1 VTKKKVP
8 TRKKRTVKIRHPIN
22 GPFERVQID
31 CSKDGV
37 TKQEFQKD
45 CDINRIMAKYQ
56 KTGVINHLSKWGEQY
71 GEIPA
76 TDLMEAHLIS
86 ERAGEMF
93 RELPSSLRNKFEGD
107 PVKFLQFVQDP
118 ENVGELG
125 ELGLL
130 RGEPPEPPQPTKPAE
145 KPPVETEAKTP
156 ENGSEE
162 PSGGE

>member
-1 VTKKKVP
+1 MTKKKLP
-8 TRKKRTVKIRHPIN
+8 TPKKRTVKIRHPIT
-22 GPFERVQID
+22 GPFVRVQVD

-71 GEIPA
+71 GEVPA
-76 TDLMEAHLIS
+76 TDLMEAYLIS

-130 RGEPPEPPQPTKPAE
+130 RGEPREPPQPTKKAEDPPPPPPAE
-145 KPPVETEAKTP
+145 TPETPPEGLTEAD
-156 ENGSEE
+156 
-162 PSGGE
+162 